1 MFQLKDII
9 MGQNAI
15 RNLVGNRDAIRRIM
29 AMDANGSMDRIVETA
44 RSNGSLTFDGEGGSY
59 SGSGKQGQLQDMGSV
74 VVNEQVMQGHR
85 HMPKAVLESFR
96 QNPGKEASISVLGG
110 LDISQF
116 QKQQSQKNVVQ
127 EHMVQQQQAMTQVGG
142 VDYSLLKTI
151 INEAV
156 QENVKKYMSALSKKL
171 ISEGVGGKGNEIQAI
186 KIGKKLSIITENGD
200 IYSSSLQKMGNVRD
214 KMND

>member
-1 MFQLKDII
+1 

-29 AMDANGSMDRIVETA
+29 AMDADGSMDRIVESA

-59 SGSGKQGQLQDMGSV
+59 SGSGKQSQLQDMGSV

>member
-1 MFQLKDII
+1 

-29 AMDANGSMDRIVETA
+29 AMDADGSMDRMVESA

-127 EHMVQQQQAMTQVGG
+127 EQMVQQQPAMTQIGG

-200 IYSSSLQKMGNVRD
+200 IYSSSLQKIGNVRD

>member
-1 MFQLKDII
+1 

-29 AMDANGSMDRIVETA
+29 AMDADGSMDRIVESA

-127 EHMVQQQQAMTQVGG
+127 EQMVQQQPAMTQVGG

>member
-1 MFQLKDII
+1 

-171 ISEGVGGKGNEIQAI
+171 ISEGIGGKGNEIQAI

>member
-1 MFQLKDII
+1 

-29 AMDANGSMDRIVETA
+29 AMDANGSMDRIVEAA

-127 EHMVQQQQAMTQVGG
+127 EQMVQQQPAMTQIGG

>member
-1 MFQLKDII
+1 

-15 RNLVGNRDAIRRIM
+15 RNLVSNRDAIRRIM

-59 SGSGKQGQLQDMGSV
+59 SGSGKQGKLQDMGSV

>member
-1 MFQLKDII
+1 

-29 AMDANGSMDRIVETA
+29 AMDADGSMDRMVESA

-59 SGSGKQGQLQDMGSV
+59 SGSGKQGQPQDMESV

-127 EHMVQQQQAMTQVGG
+127 EQMVQQQPAMTQIGG

-200 IYSSSLQKMGNVRD
+200 IYSSSLQKIGNVRD

>member
-1 MFQLKDII
+1 MFQLKNII

-29 AMDANGSMDRIVETA
+29 AMDADGSMDRMVETA

-127 EHMVQQQQAMTQVGG
+127 EQMVQQQPAMTQIGG

>member
-1 MFQLKDII
+1 

-29 AMDANGSMDRIVETA
+29 AMDADGSMDRIVESA

-116 QKQQSQKNVVQ
+116 QKQQPQKNVVQ
-127 EHMVQQQQAMTQVGG
+127 EHMVQQQPAMTQIGG

-200 IYSSSLQKMGNVRD
+200 IYSSSLQKIGNVRD

>member
-1 MFQLKDII
+1 

-127 EHMVQQQQAMTQVGG
+127 EHMVQQQQTMTQVGG

>member
-1 MFQLKDII
+1 
-9 MGQNAI
+9 MGKNAI

-29 AMDANGSMDRIVETA
+29 AMDADGSMDRMVETA

-74 VVNEQVMQGHR
+74 VVNEQVMQSHR

>member
-1 MFQLKDII
+1 

-127 EHMVQQQQAMTQVGG
+127 EQMVQQQQAMTQVGG

-156 QENVKKYMSALSKKL
+156 QENVKKYMSSLSKKL

-200 IYSSSLQKMGNVRD
+200 IYSSSLQKIGNVRD

>member
-1 MFQLKDII
+1 

-29 AMDANGSMDRIVETA
+29 AMDADGSMDRMVETA

-127 EHMVQQQQAMTQVGG
+127 EQMVQQQQAITQVGG

-171 ISEGVGGKGNEIQAI
+171 ISEGVSGKGNEIQAI

-200 IYSSSLQKMGNVRD
+200 IYSSSLHKMGNVRD

>member
-1 MFQLKDII
+1 
-9 MGQNAI
+9 
-15 RNLVGNRDAIRRIM
+15 
-29 AMDANGSMDRIVETA
+29 
-44 RSNGSLTFDGEGGSY
+44 
-59 SGSGKQGQLQDMGSV
+59 
-74 VVNEQVMQGHR
+74 
-85 HMPKAVLESFR
+85 
-96 QNPGKEASISVLGG
+96 
-110 LDISQF
+110 
-116 QKQQSQKNVVQ
+116 
-127 EHMVQQQQAMTQVGG
+127 MVQQQPAMTQIGG

-171 ISEGVGGKGNEIQAI
+171 ISEGIGGKGNEIQAI

>member
-1 MFQLKDII
+1 

-29 AMDANGSMDRIVETA
+29 AMDADGSMDRIVESA

-127 EHMVQQQQAMTQVGG
+127 EQMVQQQPAMTQIGG

>member
-1 MFQLKDII
+1 

-15 RNLVGNRDAIRRIM
+15 RNLVGNREAIRRIM
-29 AMDANGSMDRIVETA
+29 AMDADGSMDRIVESA

-171 ISEGVGGKGNEIQAI
+171 ISEGIGGKGNEIQAI

>member
-1 MFQLKDII
+1 
-9 MGQNAI
+9 MGKNAI

-127 EHMVQQQQAMTQVGG
+127 EHMVQQQQAMTQIGG

>member
-1 MFQLKDII
+1 

-29 AMDANGSMDRIVETA
+29 AMDAYGSMDRIVETA

-74 VVNEQVMQGHR
+74 VVNEQVMQCHR

-127 EHMVQQQQAMTQVGG
+127 EQMVQQQQAMTQVGG

-171 ISEGVGGKGNEIQAI
+171 ISEGVSGKGNEIQAI

>member
-1 MFQLKDII
+1 

-59 SGSGKQGQLQDMGSV
+59 SGSGKQGQLQDIGSV

-96 QNPGKEASISVLGG
+96 QNP
-110 LDISQF
+110 
-116 QKQQSQKNVVQ
+116 
-127 EHMVQQQQAMTQVGG
+127 
-142 VDYSLLKTI
+142 
-151 INEAV
+151 
-156 QENVKKYMSALSKKL
+156 
-171 ISEGVGGKGNEIQAI
+171 
-186 KIGKKLSIITENGD
+186 
-200 IYSSSLQKMGNVRD
+200 
-214 KMND
+214 

>member
-1 MFQLKDII
+1 

-29 AMDANGSMDRIVETA
+29 AMDADGSMDRMVESA

-59 SGSGKQGQLQDMGSV
+59 SGSGKQGQPQDMGSV

-110 LDISQF
+110 LEISQF
-116 QKQQSQKNVVQ
+116 QQQPQKPIIQ
-127 EHMVQQQQAMTQVGG
+127 EQMVQQHPAMAQVGG
-142 VDYSLLKTI
+142 IDYSLIKTI

>member
-1 MFQLKDII
+1 

-29 AMDANGSMDRIVETA
+29 AMDADGSMDRIVESA

-116 QKQQSQKNVVQ
+116 QKQQPQKNVVQ
-127 EHMVQQQQAMTQVGG
+127 EQMVQQHPAMAQVGG
-142 VDYSLLKTI
+142 IDYSLIKTI

-200 IYSSSLQKMGNVRD
+200 IYSSSLQKVGNVRD

>member
-1 MFQLKDII
+1 

-29 AMDANGSMDRIVETA
+29 AMDADGSMDRMVETA

-171 ISEGVGGKGNEIQAI
+171 ISEGIGGKGNEIQAI

>member
-1 MFQLKDII
+1 

-29 AMDANGSMDRIVETA
+29 AMDADGSMDRIVESA

-127 EHMVQQQQAMTQVGG
+127 EQMVQQQPAMTQVGG

-200 IYSSSLQKMGNVRD
+200 IYSSSLQKIGNVRD

>member
-1 MFQLKDII
+1 

-29 AMDANGSMDRIVETA
+29 AMDADGSMDRIVESA

-59 SGSGKQGQLQDMGSV
+59 SGSGKQGQLQDIGSV

>member
-1 MFQLKDII
+1 MFKTI
-9 MGQNAI
+9 GQNAI

-29 AMDANGSMDRIVETA
+29 AMDADGSMDRMVETA
-44 RSNGSLTFDGEGGSY
+44 MSNGSLTFDGEGGSY

>member
-1 MFQLKDII
+1 

-29 AMDANGSMDRIVETA
+29 AMDADGSMDRIVETA

-127 EHMVQQQQAMTQVGG
+127 EQMVQQQPAMTQVGG

-171 ISEGVGGKGNEIQAI
+171 ISEGVSGKGNEIQAI

>member
-1 MFQLKDII
+1 

-156 QENVKKYMSALSKKL
+156 QENVKKYMLALSKKL

>member
-1 MFQLKDII
+1 
-9 MGQNAI
+9 MGKNAI

-29 AMDANGSMDRIVETA
+29 AMDADGSMDRMVETA

-127 EHMVQQQQAMTQVGG
+127 EQMVQQQPAMAQIGG

>member
-1 MFQLKDII
+1 

-29 AMDANGSMDRIVETA
+29 AMDADGSMDRIVESA

-74 VVNEQVMQGHR
+74 VVNEQVMQSHR

>member
-1 MFQLKDII
+1 
-9 MGQNAI
+9 MGQNTI

-29 AMDANGSMDRIVETA
+29 AMDADGSMDRIVETA

-116 QKQQSQKNVVQ
+116 QKKQSQKNVVQ
-127 EHMVQQQQAMTQVGG
+127 EQMVQQHPAMTQVGG

-171 ISEGVGGKGNEIQAI
+171 ISEGVSGKGNEIQAI

>member
-1 MFQLKDII
+1 
-9 MGQNAI
+9 
-15 RNLVGNRDAIRRIM
+15 
-29 AMDANGSMDRIVETA
+29 MDRIVETA

-127 EHMVQQQQAMTQVGG
+127 EQMVQQQQAITQVGG

-171 ISEGVGGKGNEIQAI
+171 ISEGVSGKGNEIQAI

>member
-1 MFQLKDII
+1 

-29 AMDANGSMDRIVETA
+29 AMDADGSMDRMVESA

-59 SGSGKQGQLQDMGSV
+59 SVSGKQGQLQDMGSV

-171 ISEGVGGKGNEIQAI
+171 ISEGIGGKGNEIQAI

>member
-1 MFQLKDII
+1 

-96 QNPGKEASISVLGG
+96 QIPGKEASISVLGG

-127 EHMVQQQQAMTQVGG
+127 EHMVQQQQTMTQVGG

>member
-1 MFQLKDII
+1 

-29 AMDANGSMDRIVETA
+29 AMDADGSMDRIVESA

-59 SGSGKQGQLQDMGSV
+59 SGSGKQGHPKDMGSV
-74 VVNEQVMQGHR
+74 VVNEQVMQSHR

>member
-1 MFQLKDII
+1 

-29 AMDANGSMDRIVETA
+29 AMDADGSMDRIVETA
-44 RSNGSLTFDGEGGSY
+44 RSNGNLTFDGEGGSY

-127 EHMVQQQQAMTQVGG
+127 EQMVQQQQAITQVGG

-156 QENVKKYMSALSKKL
+156 QENVKKYISALSKKL

>member
-1 MFQLKDII
+1 

-29 AMDANGSMDRIVETA
+29 AMDADGSMDRIVESA

-59 SGSGKQGQLQDMGSV
+59 SGSGKQGQPQDMGSV

-116 QKQQSQKNVVQ
+116 QQQPQKPIVQ
-127 EHMVQQQQAMTQVGG
+127 EQMVQQQPAMAQIGG

>member
-1 MFQLKDII
+1 

-29 AMDANGSMDRIVETA
+29 AMDADGSMDRIVESA

-127 EHMVQQQQAMTQVGG
+127 EHMVQQQQAMTQIGG

-200 IYSSSLQKMGNVRD
+200 IYSSSLQKVGNVRD

>member
-1 MFQLKDII
+1 
-9 MGQNAI
+9 MGKNAI

-29 AMDANGSMDRIVETA
+29 AMDADGSMDRIVESA

-59 SGSGKQGQLQDMGSV
+59 SGSGKQGKLQDMGSV

>member
-1 MFQLKDII
+1 

-29 AMDANGSMDRIVETA
+29 AMDADGSMDRIVESA
-44 RSNGSLTFDGEGGSY
+44 RSNGSLTFDGEGGSC
-59 SGSGKQGQLQDMGSV
+59 SGSGKQGQPQDMGSV

-96 QNPGKEASISVLGG
+96 QNPGKEASTSVLGG

-116 QKQQSQKNVVQ
+116 QKQQSQKNVIQ
-127 EHMVQQQQAMTQVGG
+127 EHMVQQRQAMTQVGG

>member
-1 MFQLKDII
+1 

-15 RNLVGNRDAIRRIM
+15 KNLVGNRDAIRRIM
-29 AMDANGSMDRIVETA
+29 AMDADGSMDRIVESA